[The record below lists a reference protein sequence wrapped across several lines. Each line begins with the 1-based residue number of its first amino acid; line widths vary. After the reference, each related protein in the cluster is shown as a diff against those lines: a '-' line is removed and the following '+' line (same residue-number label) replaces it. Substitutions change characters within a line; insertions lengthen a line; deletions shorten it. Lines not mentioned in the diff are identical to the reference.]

1 MCVEVDSPGTYFEP
15 IVCPGPE
22 LELTMLIIEGEPRD
36 VNLARALEDPR
47 RHVQHRAVSRGHD
60 VRLECSI
67 KSLVRAE
74 MYKCKKSN

>member
-47 RHVQHRAVSRGHD
+47 RHVQHRPVSRGHD

-74 MYKCKKSN
+74 MYKCTNK